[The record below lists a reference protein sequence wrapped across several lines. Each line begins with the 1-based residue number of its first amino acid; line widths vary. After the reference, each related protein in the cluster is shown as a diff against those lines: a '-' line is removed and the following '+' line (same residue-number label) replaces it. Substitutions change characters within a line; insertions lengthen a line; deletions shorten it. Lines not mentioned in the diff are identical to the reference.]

1 VLNLNLEVNKMEV
14 PKNVQHQIAQFQ
26 QMQQQAQAITMQKQN
41 VDIQIRETEN
51 ALEELKKVEEDSDVY
66 KTAGNLLIKVKKDGM
81 VTELEDKLETL
92 KLLEKTVGRQEE
104 RIMKKLQ
111 EMQTSIQDAMQGPGQ
126 PGLGT

>member
-1 VLNLNLEVNKMEV
+1 MEV

-41 VDIQIRETEN
+41 VDMQIRETEN

-81 VTELEDKLETL
+81 VTELEDNLETL
-92 KLLEKTVGRQEE
+92 KLREKTVGRQEE